1 MPGGRPRTRAGPEE
15 VKSVAKVLDILDH
28 LGAARGPVSV
38 SDVARATGL
47 NVSTAFRQLQTLVSR
62 GFVEQDAS
70 HRGYVMGPR
79 LYQLAS
85 AYLKGND
92 LAALARP
99 HLEALRDAVGE
110 TAYLVILRQHE
121 IVQLGKAD
129 GQHVVS
135 ASIRTAQRE
144 PAYCT
149 ATGKVLL
156 SGLAPEALAHYLDT
170 VETTAY
176 TPNTI
181 TGRVALEREIAA
193 VRKQGYGLDVEEY
206 AENLCCISV
215 PVREPGEGAI
225 VAAMSI
231 AMPKIRFKRSRVAHW
246 RGLLEERAALLS
258 PQVALIDA

>member
-1 MPGGRPRTRAGPEE
+1 MTRTASSPAGAGGI
-15 VKSVAKVLDILDH
+15 KSVAKVLDILEQ
-28 LGAARGPVSV
+28 LGGARGPASV

-47 NVSTAFRQLQTLVSR
+47 NVSTAFRQLQTLVAR

-70 HRGYVMGPR
+70 HRGYAMGPR

-85 AYLKGND
+85 AYLKGSD
-92 LAALARP
+92 LAAIARP

-110 TAYLVILRQHE
+110 TAYLVILRRHE

-156 SGLAPEALAHYLDT
+156 SGLSDEALARYLDS
-170 VETTAY
+170 VERKAF
-176 TPNTI
+176 TPSTI
-181 TGRVALEREIAA
+181 TARDALEREIAT
-193 VRKQGYGLDVEEY
+193 VRRQGYGLDVEEY

-215 PVREPGEGAI
+215 PVRDPNDDAI

-231 AMPKIRFKRSRVAHW
+231 AMPKIRFKRSQVATW
-246 RGLLEERAALLS
+246 RKLLEEKAALLS
-258 PQVALIDA
+258 PQVGLIDA

>member
-1 MPGGRPRTRAGPEE
+1 MPGGRPRTRAEPEA
-15 VKSVAKVLDILDH
+15 VKSVAKVLDILEH

-62 GFVEQDAS
+62 GFVEQDGS

-85 AYLKGND
+85 AYLKGSD
-92 LAALARP
+92 LAVLARP

-156 SGLAPEALAHYLDT
+156 SGLPDEALARYLDAI
-170 VETTAY
+170 EPTAY

-181 TGRVALEREIAA
+181 TERAALEREIAT

-215 PVREPGEGAI
+215 PVRDPSDGTI

-231 AMPKIRFKRSRVAHW
+231 AMPKLRFKRSQVPHW
-246 RGLLEERAALLS
+246 RRLLEERAALLS
-258 PQVALIDA
+258 PQVGLIDA